1 MIISTTT
8 PLYRHQKDAV
18 AKIARLKVGALFMDM
33 GTGKTRT
40 AIEIA
45 KHKGDKI
52 DRVIWIAPTSLKAT
66 VAHEIEKHVREP
78 SVYVFDDKT
87 TPKRIPDAFWYVVGV
102 EAVGS
107 SDRVVLSLASLITSK
122 TMLILDESSY
132 IKNHY
137 AKRTRRLTKLAVK
150 ARYRYILTGTPIS
163 QGLEDIYSQMTFLSP
178 KILGYNSFY
187 AFARR
192 HLEYSDKYPGMIV
205 STHNTGYLAAKIAP
219 YIYQVTKDE
228 CLDLPEKIFERRS
241 LRLTRKQRD
250 AYAQAKDELLF
261 SLDIADDDYI
271 QWQYAIFQLF
281 TVLQQII
288 SGFWHRTD
296 PETGAKTLLEFPHD
310 RLAVLHQTLADIPP
324 DAKVII
330 WVRYLYSLREIA
342 ASLDDACLLYGDL
355 DETEREAELKR
366 FRCGSSRYLI
376 ATQGTGGHGLNL
388 TEATYAV
395 YYQNGFKYADRIQS
409 EDRMHR
415 IGQTVKPTYV
425 DLVADGTIDNRIM
438 KAIRD
443 KGDTLASFRKEVH
456 SVRDSKRRLHDLY
469 SSL

>member
-1 MIISTTT
+1 MTFTTTT
-8 PLYRHQKDAV
+8 PLYRHQQDAV
-18 AKIARLKVGALFMDM
+18 TKVARLKVGALFMDM

-66 VAHEIEKHVREP
+66 VAHEIEKHVTEP
-78 SVYVFDDKT
+78 SVYVFDDRT
-87 TPKRIPDAFWYVVGV
+87 TPKRIPEAFWYVIGV

-228 CLDLPEKIFERRS
+228 CLDLPDKIFERRT
-241 LRLTRKQRD
+241 LRLTRQQRD

-296 PETGAKTLLEFPHD
+296 PETGVKTLLEFPHD

-355 DETEREAELKR
+355 SESEREAELKR
-366 FRCGSSRYLI
+366 FRCGNSRYLI

-438 KAIRD
+438 QAIRD

-456 SVRDSKRRLHDLY
+456 TVRDSKRRLHDLY